1 MTDTADVT
9 VTSPGQGEGLDHRS
23 PRLRL
28 VPTATTDIGPGLADL
43 DERAAEYLVA
53 ADAAA
58 EKFTAFADA
67 ENTTRTYRWAQDR
80 FALWCADAGQQALPA
95 DPATVRRFLSAVA
108 DDPHRPAPVST
119 LRVLLAGI
127 ARAHADAGYPDP
139 TADASVKRVMR
150 GVRRVRGQAGII
162 PNKAPAATLPVVQ
175 TVATSIHTQAATW
188 RQQIAARRDIALI
201 VLLYGTAL
209 RRSEAVGLHRSDLT
223 VVEAP
228 DGGQRLQIRLRG
240 SKTSLDTENV
250 YLSRGTGDA
259 LWCPWCALLRWLDV
273 LDAHD
278 HAARSALRHQERTGE
293 NDPAT
298 VTDARSI
305 AVQRILRRDTGDPH
319 EHRCTGAWPTP
330 HREDSER
337 PVFRPVSH
345 GGLPH
350 FDTAMSGR
358 SVGSILAAR
367 GIAAGVGGL
376 RGHSPRAGAAT
387 YLFDNDT
394 PAEQVATKL
403 RHKLVSTSLSYDRKR
418 DQRTADID
426 TGL

>member
-9 VTSPGQGEGLDHRS
+9 VTDPSQGEGSEQHG

-28 VPTATTDIGPGLADL
+28 VPTAATDVGPEFD
-43 DERAAEYLVA
+43 DRAAEFLAA

-58 EKFTAFADA
+58 DEFAAFADA

-80 FALWCADAGQQALPA
+80 FVRWCADAGQQALPTS
-95 DPATVRRFLSAVA
+95 PRTVIRFLSAVA
-108 DDPHRPAPVST
+108 ADPRQPAPVST

-150 GVRRVRGQAGII
+150 GVRRVRGRAGIT
-162 PNKAPAATLPVVQ
+162 PDRAPAATLPVIQALVPH
-175 TVATSIHTQAATW
+175 IHSHASTW
-188 RQQIAARRDIALI
+188 RQQVAARRDIALI
-201 VLLYGTAL
+201 VLLYGAAL
-209 RRSEAVGLHRSDLT
+209 RRSEAVGLHLSDLAA
-223 VVEAP
+223 AP
-228 DGGQRLQIRLRG
+228 APEGGHRLRIRLRG
-240 SKTSLDTENV
+240 SKGDLDANEI
-250 YLSRGTGDA
+250 YLGRGTTDA

-273 LDAHD
+273 LTVHD
-278 HAARSALRHQERTGE
+278 SAARTALRQAAV
-293 NDPAT
+293 DPAA

-305 AVQRILRRDTGDPH
+305 AVQRMLRRDTSDPH
-319 EHRCTGAWPTP
+319 EHRCTGGWPTP
-330 HREDSER
+330 HRDDAER

-350 FDTAMSGR
+350 ADTALSGR
-358 SVGSILAAR
+358 SVGSILADR
-367 GIAAGVGGL
+367 SIAAGVGEL

-387 YLFDNDT
+387 QLFDDDV
-394 PAEQVATKL
+394 PAEKVATKL
-403 RHKLVSTSLSYDRKR
+403 RHKLVSTSLVYDRKR